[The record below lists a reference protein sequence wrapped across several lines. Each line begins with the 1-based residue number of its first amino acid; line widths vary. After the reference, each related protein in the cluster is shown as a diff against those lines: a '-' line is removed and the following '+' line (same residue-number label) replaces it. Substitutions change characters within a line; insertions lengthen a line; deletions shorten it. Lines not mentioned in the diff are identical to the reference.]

1 MLSILQTNKQLL
13 AATLFLFFCGP
24 QMAFAGDSKDFG
36 DYTVFYSAFTSD
48 TLQPAM
54 AKAYNITRSK
64 NRGLLSISVVKK
76 TLSPLGKPV
85 KATVIAEA
93 TNLTGQLK
101 SIEIREINENS
112 SVYYISEF
120 SVAHQEVLDITLKV
134 TPEGESK
141 PFTVKFRQQ
150 FYTQ

>member
-1 MLSILQTNKQLL
+1 MYKQLV
-13 AATLFLFFCGP
+13 AITLFLLFLCP
-24 QMAFAGDSKDFG
+24 QFALAGDSQDFG

-48 TLQPAM
+48 TLQFAM

-76 TLSPLGKPV
+76 TLSPLGLPV
-85 KATVIAEA
+85 KAVVVAEA

-101 SIEIREINENS
+101 SIDIREISENS
-112 SVYYISEF
+112 SIYYISEF
-120 SVAHQEVLDITLKV
+120 SVSHKEVLDITLKV

-141 PFTVKFRQQ
+141 TYTVKFRQQ